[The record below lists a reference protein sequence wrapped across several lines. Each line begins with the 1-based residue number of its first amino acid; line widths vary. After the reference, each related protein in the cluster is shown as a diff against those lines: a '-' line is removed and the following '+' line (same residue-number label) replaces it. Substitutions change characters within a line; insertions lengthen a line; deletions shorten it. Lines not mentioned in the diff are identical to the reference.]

1 MPQLNQTMKGTP
13 PGFRPAWSKPL
24 LAAATMSTLA
34 ALAAPTAVTL
44 DGRQEGRIFEGIGC
58 LSAGASS
65 RLLIDYPEPQRS
77 EILNLLFKPN
87 HGAGFQHLKVEIGG
101 DVNSTDGCEP
111 SHRHTRDDRN
121 YERGYEWWLMKEARR
136 RNPAILLDCLQWG
149 APAWIGNGHF
159 YSQDNADYIVDFV
172 LGARR
177 VHGLELSYVGGWN
190 ETRPDLGWIKL
201 LRRTLDQ
208 NDLGGVK
215 IVAADEIDRWNIVEL
230 MNRDPELA
238 QAVAVVGVHYP
249 KFRSTPAARQ
259 CGKPIWCSEDGPWR
273 GNWAGA
279 SILARQYNR
288 NYIEGRM
295 TKTIIWS
302 PVTSYYDNLPLPGS
316 GVMRANSPWS
326 GHYTTQPALWA
337 TAHTTQFAHPG
348 WKYLDRACGLL
359 PGGGSMVALEA
370 PNDTDY
376 SVIVET
382 LDATSRQ
389 DLVFQLSGGLS
400 TRPVHVWRS
409 DPTEQLVRLEDVQPA
424 DGTFTLALEPGRLY
438 SLTTT
443 TGQTKGGTP
452 AGAAASFP
460 KRYAE
465 DFENYPPGATPR
477 YFSDQA
483 GIFEVGP
490 RAGGTGRSLHQ
501 IVERK
506 GIEWHLHLN
515 PFPETFLGDVNWSD
529 CEVAVDCFLEQE
541 GFVSLFGRVGRVPQD
556 AKLPDG
562 YWLKLDAQGYWEL
575 GTAEQALVSG
585 RAASPLQ
592 AWRRLQLRFAGPH
605 ITVNID
611 GRDVGEVTDGTY
623 VCGMAGV
630 GSGWHRAQF
639 DNFEVKVDAAD
650 ANLAL
655 GKRTTASSS
664 INVDSIAANATDGD
678 AFTTRWTAANRS
690 TTSEWLEIDLGA
702 ETTFNTVIL
711 KPFEDRIDA
720 YRIQSWDGND
730 WVDAFAGDNLRA
742 APKRV
747 SFPAVTARR
756 VRFLITAAKAPP
768 SIAEFEISHRP

>member
-1 MPQLNQTMKGTP
+1 
-13 PGFRPAWSKPL
+13 
-24 LAAATMSTLA
+24 LASVAISSLA
-34 ALAAPTAVTL
+34 ALAAPMALTL
-44 DGRQEGRIFEGIGC
+44 DGRQEGRVFEGIGC

-77 EILNLLFKPN
+77 QILDLLFKPN

-136 RNPAILLDCLQWG
+136 RNPALLLDCLQWG

-172 LGARR
+172 QGARR
-177 VHGLELSYVGGWN
+177 VHGLDLSYVGIWN

-201 LRRTLDQ
+201 LRRTLDR
-208 NDLGGVK
+208 NDLRGVK
-215 IVAADEIDRWNIVEL
+215 IVAADEIDRWNLVEL

-238 QAVAVVGVHYP
+238 QAVDVVGVHYP
-249 KFRSTPAARQ
+249 KFRSTAAARQ

-279 SILARQYNR
+279 GILARQYNR
-288 NYIEGRM
+288 NYVEGKM

-326 GHYTTQPALWA
+326 GHYTAQPALWA

-348 WKYLDRACGLL
+348 WKYLDGACTLL
-359 PGGGSMVALEA
+359 PDGGSVVALKA
-370 PNDTDY
+370 PNGTDY

-389 DLVFQLSGGLS
+389 DLRLQIDGDLSIG
-400 TRPVHVWRS
+400 PVHVWRS
-409 DPTEQLVRLEDVQPA
+409 DPTEPFVRLEDLRPTNGA
-424 DGTFTLALEPGRLY
+424 FTLTLEPGRLY
-438 SLTTT
+438 SVTTT
-443 TGQTKGGTP
+443 TGQTKGGAP
-452 AGAAASFP
+452 AVAPAPFP
-460 KRYAE
+460 RSYRE
-465 DFENYPPGATPR
+465 DFESYPPGATPR

-490 RAGGTGRSLHQ
+490 RSDGTGRSLHQ
-501 IVERK
+501 VIDRK
-506 GIEWHLHLN
+506 GIEWHFHLN
-515 PFPETFLGDVNWSD
+515 PFPETFLGDANGSD
-529 CEVAVDCFLEQE
+529 YEVAVEAFLDQE

-575 GTAEQALVSG
+575 GTAEQALTSG

-592 AWRRLQLRFAGPH
+592 AWRRLQLKFAGPH
-605 ITVNID
+605 ITVSID
-611 GRDVGEVTDGTY
+611 GQGVGEVIDGTY
-623 VCGMAGV
+623 VCGLAGF

-639 DNFEVKVDAAD
+639 DNFEVKADAAD

-655 GKRTTASSS
+655 GKRTTASSFA
-664 INVDSIAANATDGD
+664 NVDSIAAHAADGD
-678 AFTTRWTAANRS
+678 AFTTRWTAANGRVAG
-690 TTSEWLEIDLGA
+690 EWLEIDLG
-702 ETTFNTVIL
+702 TDTRFNTAIL
-711 KPFEDRIDA
+711 KPFEDRISA
-720 YRIQSWDGND
+720 YRIQFWDGRD
-730 WVDAFAGDNLRA
+730 WADAFAGRNLGA

-747 SFPAVTARR
+747 DFPAVTARR
-756 VRFLITAAKAPP
+756 VRLLITAAKAPP